1 MIKKIQNLPEHVR
14 KQVLH
19 ELTISKI
26 CETLKD
32 PEIVTDR
39 DTWGIYTDVPHF
51 NPYKPIF
58 VFSWVQL
65 EQLSNKN
72 KTEQIETQRV
82 EFNFLDCMEIMQMQ
96 EAKQFE
102 VQEPYPQYG
111 EDEPVIYQCGDRFEL
126 GIVKSVCGGDE
137 YFVNYH
143 TGETAA
149 RTHARNL
156 HKITNGYAFW
166 IERKRA

>member
-1 MIKKIQNLPEHVR
+1 MEKLDKLPEHIR

-26 CETLKD
+26 CETLKN
-32 PEIVTDR
+32 PEMVVDR
-39 DTWGIYTDVPHF
+39 ERCGALLDVPYF

-65 EQLSNKN
+65 EQLPNKD
-72 KTEQIETQRV
+72 KMKQVETQRV

-96 EAKQFE
+96 EIKQFE
-102 VQEPYPQYG
+102 SEKPYPQYSEG
-111 EDEPVIYQCGDRFEL
+111 EPVIYQCGNRFEL
-126 GIVKSVCGGDE
+126 GIVRSVCGGDE

>member
-1 MIKKIQNLPEHVR
+1 MKKLDKLPEHVR
-14 KQVLH
+14 KQVLC
-19 ELTISKI
+19 ELTIGKI

-39 DTWGIYTDVPHF
+39 QTWGIYKDVPHF

-65 EQLSNKN
+65 ENLFEKN

-82 EFNFLDCMEIMQMQ
+82 EFNVLDCMEIMQMQ

-102 VQEPYPQYG
+102 AQEPYSQYS
-111 EDEPVIYQCGDRFEL
+111 EDEPVIYQCGNRFEL
-126 GIVKSVCGGDE
+126 GIVKSVCGDDE

-149 RTHARNL
+149 RNHATNL
-156 HKITNGYAFW
+156 HTITNGYAFW

>member
-1 MIKKIQNLPEHVR
+1 MKKLDELPECVR
-14 KQVLH
+14 QQILH
-19 ELTISKI
+19 ELTIGKI

-32 PEIVTDR
+32 PKIVTDR
-39 DTWGIYTDVPHF
+39 QTWGIYKDVPRF
-51 NPYKPIF
+51 SPYKPIF

-72 KTEQIETQRV
+72 ETKPIETQRV

-96 EAKQFE
+96 EAKQYE
-102 VQEPYPQYG
+102 SEEPYPQYG
-111 EDEPVIYQCGDRFEL
+111 EGEPVIYQCGNRFEL
-126 GIVKSVCGGDE
+126 GIVKSVCGDDE

-156 HKITNGYAFW
+156 HKITNSYAFW